1 MRLNNVSFIDPIW
14 PHLIAFT
21 QRIKGLINLIKLY
34 VCLLNICKLTK
45 FDLLTLTQNCNYSA
59 NVTAKLVRIICF

>member
-1 MRLNNVSFIDPIW
+1 MSPRKEKVLYLLDATPNLSFIDPIW

-34 VCLLNICKLTK
+34 VCLIFVN
-45 FDLLTLTQNCNYSA
+45 
-59 NVTAKLVRIICF
+59 